1 MTPSDFKSFWNGKF
15 PDFLPMGYHIKHEF
29 PDRWFRIHSLPGSK
43 RLADTKEEYKIILSR
58 QNLLISDIIGEG
70 EDLILVIV
78 LYPDD
83 PTNAYYE
90 MIEGYED
97 FRLVDIIDL
106 QTTGSD
112 RHSETYQVTVM
123 ARKTVWQPNQSNR
136 LLKMIADDKIRI
148 LMVAANQARIISPYD
163 GGVDIMMESSD
174 QRDLF
179 RARYS
184 QWLSARADG
193 L

>member
-1 MTPSDFKSFWNGKF
+1 MSSPTDG
-15 PDFLPMGYHIKHEF
+15 LEF
-29 PDRWFRIHSLPGSK
+29 IVCRGRNDY
-43 RLADTKEEYKIILSR
+43 ADTKKEYEIILSR